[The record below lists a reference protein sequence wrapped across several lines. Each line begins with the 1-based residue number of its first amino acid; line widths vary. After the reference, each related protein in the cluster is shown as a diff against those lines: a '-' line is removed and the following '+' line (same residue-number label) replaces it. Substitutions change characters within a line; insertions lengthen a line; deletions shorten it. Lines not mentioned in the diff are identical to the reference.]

1 MKPDTVTRVMSIET
15 AELKR
20 ALKDARRV
28 VPSKTSIPILSHVLI
43 RDGSLTATDL
53 TSELILSLSSSRVE
67 QAGYAFTAPLAA
79 LQKAVAGAD
88 CGIIYVDEL
97 IAPRA
102 DDRGGVM
109 RWVLG
114 DMEVDLPC
122 LMVDDFPTSKEHE
135 TTRSVEIKGALLRD
149 VLAACEL
156 TVGNEETRYYLKGV
170 YLHGVQVGGDGT
182 APVFTA
188 VSTNGHQLTRV
199 ALPELSW
206 GMESVIVPHDA
217 IKYVLP
223 LLATE
228 KGVVQVSVDG
238 MSVSFVAEN
247 WSLLARA
254 VDGTFPGYARVIP
267 APGTA
272 KGRSTMPCDATK
284 AKVKR
289 VVALSEARACAVEV
303 DAGAGTLTHRG
314 NDIKTIRIKAD
325 FSPINDGAHCPPFG
339 INGSY
344 LADTMTGIAMF
355 DDTAVAYV
363 GQSGDPVRFTPW
375 SQPEGVNVTVVVM
388 PTRV

>member
-97 IAPRA
+97 VAPRA
-102 DDRGGVM
+102 DDRGGMM

-156 TVGNEETRYYLKGV
+156 TVSNEETRYYLRGV
-170 YLHGVQVGGDGT
+170 YLHGVPVGGDGA

-188 VSTNGHQLTRV
+188 VSTNGHQLTRI
-199 ALPELSW
+199 ALPDLSW
-206 GMESVIVPHDA
+206 DMEPVIVPHDA
-217 IKYVLP
+217 VKYVLP
-223 LLATE
+223 LLASET
-228 KGVVQVSVDG
+228 GDVQVSVVG
-238 MSVSFVAEN
+238 MSVSFIAES
-247 WSLLARA
+247 WSLITRA
-254 VDGTFPGYARVIP
+254 IDGTFPDYTRIIP
-267 APGTA
+267 ALGVT
-272 KGRSTMPCDATK
+272 KGRSAMACDATK

-289 VVALSEARACAVEV
+289 VVALSEVKACAVEV

-325 FSPINDGAHCPPFG
+325 FAPINDSAHCPPFG

-344 LADTMTGIAMF
+344 LADTMTGIALF

-375 SQPEGVNVTVVVM
+375 SQPDGVDVTVVVM
-388 PTRV
+388 PMRV

>member
-1 MKPDTVTRVMSIET
+1 MKPDTATRVMSIET

-28 VPSKTSIPILSHVLI
+28 VPSRTATPILSHVLI
-43 RDGSLTATDL
+43 CDGSLTATDL
-53 TSELILSLSSSRVE
+53 TSELTLNLSSSQMDR
-67 QAGYAFTAPLAA
+67 AGYAFTAPLAA

-88 CGIIYVDEL
+88 CGVIYVDEL
-97 IAPRA
+97 DAPRA
-102 DDRGGVM
+102 DDRGGMM

-156 TVGNEETRYYLKGV
+156 TVSNEETRYYLRGV
-170 YLHGVQVGGDGT
+170 YLHGVAVGSNGA
-182 APVFTA
+182 APAFTA
-188 VSTNGHQLTRV
+188 VSTNGHQLTRIT
-199 ALPELSW
+199 LPDLSW
-206 GMESVIVPHDA
+206 DMRSVIVLHDA

-223 LLATE
+223 LLAAET
-228 KGVVQVSVDG
+228 GDVQVSVVG
-238 MSVSFVAEN
+238 MSVSFIAEN
-247 WSLLARA
+247 WSLLTRA
-254 VDGTFPGYARVIP
+254 VGGTFPDYTRFIP

-289 VVALSEARACAVEV
+289 LVALSEARTCAVDV
-303 DAGAGTLTHRG
+303 DAGAGTLTYRG
-314 NDIKTIRIKAD
+314 NDIKTVRIKAD
-325 FSPINDGAHCPPFG
+325 FAPVNGDAHCQPFG
-339 INGSY
+339 INGAY
-344 LADTMTGIAMF
+344 LADTMTGIALF

-375 SQPEGVNVTVVVM
+375 SQPEGVDVTVVVM
-388 PTRV
+388 PMRV